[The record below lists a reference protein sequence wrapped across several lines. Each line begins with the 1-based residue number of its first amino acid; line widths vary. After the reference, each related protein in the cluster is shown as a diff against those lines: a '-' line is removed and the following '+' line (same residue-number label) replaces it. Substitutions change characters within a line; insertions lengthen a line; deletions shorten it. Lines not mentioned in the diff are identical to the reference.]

1 MLPGMFGYLGTAT
14 LTFTLFRFLFDL
26 SRGQVETPQ
35 SFPMARNAIVTNIT
49 KDEPG
54 NWHDQIRH
62 MEDPI
67 QDELKWEKWGNHIL
81 GFASGVPRKQSRF
94 LLHPFSSMVSS
105 IFRIC
110 LHPLSLEKVEDH
122 PMDLKW
128 FIRLVFPKSWDM
140 PFRTCRTPVWL
151 KTAFAVLVQEGGVL
165 VHGWCAE
172 KENRGK
178 GGSGKGKIGAGVG
191 SCRSMDPVGISSGPS
206 RAPIF
211 AFLGTAFGQS
221 GSSRDPVGHQCREAA
236 KFIKNCIFAVFLR
249 VFGWFWLLP
258 DRSKRG
264 AKNSKI
270 GARLDPDWIPTGQK
284 RCPKM
289 QKLAPD
295 WVPNGS
301 RLGFFKKTPISLN
314 LSTYFWNFSTL
325 PCTTP
330 PPFPP
335 PDPPPPVLSQT
346 WATQF
351 RTGFS

>member
-1 MLPGMFGYLGTAT
+1 
-14 LTFTLFRFLFDL
+14 
-26 SRGQVETPQ
+26 
-35 SFPMARNAIVTNIT
+35 
-49 KDEPG
+49 
-54 NWHDQIRH
+54 
-62 MEDPI
+62 
-67 QDELKWEKWGNHIL
+67 
-81 GFASGVPRKQSRF
+81 
-94 LLHPFSSMVSS
+94 
-105 IFRIC
+105 
-110 LHPLSLEKVEDH
+110 
-122 PMDLKW
+122 MDV
-128 FIRLVFPKSWDM
+128 II
-140 PFRTCRTPVWL
+140 CRTPVWL

-191 SCRSMDPVGISSGPS
+191 SCRSMDPVRIPSGPS

-236 KFIKNCIFAVFLR
+236 KFIKNSIFAVFLH

-289 QKLAPD
+289 QKLVPD
-295 WVPNGS
+295 WVPTGS
-301 RLGFFKKTPISLN
+301 RLD
-314 LSTYFWNFSTL
+314 
-325 PCTTP
+325 
-330 PPFPP
+330 
-335 PDPPPPVLSQT
+335 PDPVSSKKHLFP
-346 WATQF
+346 
-351 RTGFS
+351 